1 MKTFIVTVMLLLII
15 VSTQAQHLK
24 TNEIPQKV
32 QQGFKNKFPEVKKVK
47 WSKENTD
54 EFEAEYKING
64 IEKSSNFDKDG
75 QWLVTETEIKSEQL
89 PVAVMAVIKKD
100 FSDFKIEEAEKA
112 ETASNQLFYEVTL
125 EKKESNLEVK
135 FSPEGKIISKEEKKE
150 SKD

>member
-1 MKTFIVTVMLLLII
+1 MKTFIVISMLSVVM
-15 VSTQAQHLK
+15 STQAQNLK
-24 TNEIPQKV
+24 ANEIPENV
-32 QQGFKNKFPEVKKVK
+32 RLAFSNKFPDVKKVK
-47 WSKENTD
+47 WSKENAN
-54 EFEAEYKING
+54 EFEGEYKING